1 MRIVILGA
9 GQVGATL
16 AEQLSGESND
26 ITVVDANAG
35 RLRTL
40 QDRLDIRTVEGRASF
55 PSVLAQAGCAD
66 ADMLVAVT
74 NSDEVNMVA
83 CQLAQSLFNIPR
95 KVARIRGSSYLGCA
109 ERLFKAGAIPVDV
122 LISPEQLVTAHI
134 EQLTRWPGAL
144 QVHDFMDGLVKL
156 AVFRVRGGSGL
167 RGHTVAELDSLLPG
181 VEVRIVALYRGD
193 SHVPLHGDLQ
203 FLAEDEVYMI
213 ATPAHLEAVTQLF
226 VGNRQRYRQIMIA
239 GGGNIGASLAARLEA
254 RFHVKVIETRPERCR
269 EIANMLDAAV
279 VINGSVSELD
289 ILTEEGIDDVD
300 LFCALTYDDEAN
312 VMSSML
318 AKRAG
323 ARRVLTI
330 INNPAYVDLV
340 DGNIIDHA
348 ISPEQITIG
357 SLLAYIRKGDV
368 MRVHSL
374 RKGQAE
380 ALETVVHGDRKTSRI
395 VGRQVSE
402 LKLPTDARIGAI
414 VRGNRVIMSHADTRI
429 ESEDH
434 LIFFM
439 TSKQSLKQI
448 EKLLQVGLAYF

>member
-1 MRIVILGA
+1 MRIVILGG

-26 ITVVDANAG
+26 ITVVDSHAG
-35 RLRTL
+35 RLRAL
-40 QDRLDIRTVEGRASF
+40 QDRLDIRTVEGHASF
-55 PSVLAQAGCAD
+55 PSVLTQAGCDD

-83 CQLAQSLFNIPR
+83 CQLAQSLFSIPR
-95 KVARIRGSSYLGCA
+95 KVARIRSSSYLGCA
-109 ERLFKAGAIPVDV
+109 DQLFQAKAIPVDV
-122 LISPEQLVTAHI
+122 LISPEQLVTDHI

-144 QVHDFMDGLVKL
+144 QVHDFMNGLIKL
-156 AVFRVRGGSGL
+156 AVFRIGNNSGL
-167 RGHTVAELDSLLPG
+167 RGHYVAELDTLLPG
-181 VEVRIVALYRGD
+181 VEVRLVALYRGE
-193 SHVPLHGDLQ
+193 SHVALHGDLQ
-203 FLAEDEVYMI
+203 FLPGDEAYMI

-226 VGNRQRYRQIMIA
+226 VGQRQRYRQIMIA

-254 RFHVKVIETRPERCR
+254 RFHVKVIESRSERCR
-269 EIANMLDAAV
+269 EIAQKLDAAV
-279 VINGSVSELD
+279 IINGSVSELD
-289 ILTEEGIDDVD
+289 ILTGEGIDNVD
-300 LFCALTYDDEAN
+300 LFCALTNDDEAN

-330 INNPAYVDLV
+330 INNPAYADLV
-340 DGNIIDHA
+340 DGNIIDYA

-357 SLLAYIRKGDV
+357 SLLTYIRKGDV
-368 MRVHSL
+368 TRVHAL

-380 ALETVVHGDRKTSRI
+380 ALETIVHGDSKTSRV
-395 VGRQVSE
+395 VGRQVGE

-448 EKLLQVGLAYF
+448 EKLLQVELGYF